1 MGTTPGT
8 EQAMHAAAPAGVS
21 RWRGEPFR
29 IFFPLAV
36 LFAWAG
42 VGHWLVY
49 TTGLSSTYSCR
60 IHGLVQMQAFMMA
73 FAVGFLLTALPRRTQ
88 TPAVSRIEICA
99 LVAALITTTAG
110 AMAERWVLSEAAY
123 AALFVILGQFAVR
136 RFIGRAAGRRPPAA
150 FVLVPIAA
158 LQGVIGAMLV
168 AAAEFS
174 WAPGWAEGFGRL
186 AVEQG
191 VFLCLVLGIGSLVLP
206 LMGGM
211 PPPADLGSSPRERWK
226 AIGYAAAGLI
236 IFASLIAEQAGFER
250 AGPLVRAATIA
261 IGLELGGGI
270 SRAPGKPGL
279 HRRLVWISTW
289 MIPAGLAASAL
300 WPDYRVPALHVL
312 FIGGFGLMAF
322 GVATHVALG
331 HLNMERIGL
340 GRPPAVAALGAAF
353 LAAMLVRVAAD
364 ASDTY
369 FLHLG
374 VAAAVWIVGTAVW
387 LLYFGPKMLS
397 S

>member
-1 MGTTPGT
+1 
-8 EQAMHAAAPAGVS
+8 
-21 RWRGEPFR
+21 
-29 IFFPLAV
+29 
-36 LFAWAG
+36 
-42 VGHWLVY
+42 
-49 TTGLSSTYSCR
+49 
-60 IHGLVQMQAFMMA
+60 
-73 FAVGFLLTALPRRTQ
+73 
-88 TPAVSRIEICA
+88 
-99 LVAALITTTAG
+99 
-110 AMAERWVLSEAAY
+110 
-123 AALFVILGQFAVR
+123 
-136 RFIGRAAGRRPPAA
+136 
-150 FVLVPIAA
+150 
-158 LQGVIGAMLV
+158 
-168 AAAEFS
+168 
-174 WAPGWAEGFGRL
+174 
-186 AVEQG
+186 
-191 VFLCLVLGIGSLVLP
+191 
-206 LMGGM
+206 
-211 PPPADLGSSPRERWK
+211 
-226 AIGYAAAGLI
+226 
-236 IFASLIAEQAGFER
+236 
-250 AGPLVRAATIA
+250 
-261 IGLELGGGI
+261 
-270 SRAPGKPGL
+270 
-279 HRRLVWISTW
+279 